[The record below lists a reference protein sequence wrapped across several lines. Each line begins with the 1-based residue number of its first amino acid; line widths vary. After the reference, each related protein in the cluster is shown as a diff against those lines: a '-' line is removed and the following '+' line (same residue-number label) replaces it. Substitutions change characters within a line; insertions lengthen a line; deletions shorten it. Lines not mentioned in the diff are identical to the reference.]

1 MVCIWPDDSVIHNPT
16 RFPTLDLSPVHPDTL
31 SPLPPISATVQTSRD
46 GSVCGYV
53 PGGLTA
59 PAVLGGLTA
68 PAVFLVRRTVDLKPY
83 VPWTGEVVKAK
94 MVLTGITRAGF
105 TPARQDSFRVSVAQ
119 SLSDLGAGV
128 SATDVVITSIS
139 DATGTTTFG
148 NRRQAAGGSTVNYQV
163 YPHP

>member
-1 MVCIWPDDSVIHNPT
+1 MVCIWPHDSVIHNPT

-31 SPLPPISATVQTSRD
+31 APLPPISATVQMSRD
-46 GSVCGYV
+46 GSICGSL
-53 PGGLTA
+53 PSGLS
-59 PAVLGGLTA
+59 V

-105 TPARQDSFRVSVAQ
+105 TTSRQDSFRASVAE

-148 NRRQAAGGSTVNYQV
+148 NRRQASGGSTVNYQV
-163 YPHP
+163 YHKP